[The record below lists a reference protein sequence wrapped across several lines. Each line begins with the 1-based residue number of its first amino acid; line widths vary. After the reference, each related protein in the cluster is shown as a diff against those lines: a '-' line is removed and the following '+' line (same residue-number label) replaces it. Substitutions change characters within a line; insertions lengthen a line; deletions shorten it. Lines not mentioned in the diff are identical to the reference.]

1 MAEFAASI
9 IALVGIAGTTLQ
21 VSAKLM
27 KLSKDIKYAKT
38 DIKRFSTDMD
48 LFGNEIKFARK
59 VLIRQSRNPL
69 STSVFEYLERRIML
83 GLVRKSEFVEK
94 SIEDVVPKI
103 ESLKSRLD
111 IVAGM
116 KWIFFNKDN
125 IQGIRSQMDSVRA
138 SLTHIMLSVK
148 LDVTCRGPQTKEAQ
162 QEMLAIKIPITV
174 NRL

>member
-48 LFGNEIKFARK
+48 L
-59 VLIRQSRNPL
+59 
-69 STSVFEYLERRIML
+69 
-83 GLVRKSEFVEK
+83 VRKSEFVEK

-116 KWIFFNKDN
+116 KWVFFNKDN
-125 IQGIRSQMDSVRA
+125 IQGICSQMDSVRA

-162 QEMLAIKIPITV
+162 QEMLAIRIPITV